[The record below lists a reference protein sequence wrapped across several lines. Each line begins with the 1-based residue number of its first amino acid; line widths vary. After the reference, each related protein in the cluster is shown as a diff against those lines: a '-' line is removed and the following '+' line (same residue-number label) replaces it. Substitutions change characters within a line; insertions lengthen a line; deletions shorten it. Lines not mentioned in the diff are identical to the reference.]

1 MQQRPNSEWL
11 DEWPVEPERSDTGAT
26 NHLWHELFE
35 AREALQAAQEKE
47 GRLLQL
53 LAEARELLLEFQS
66 QTAAAET
73 RALQAEGRAEAAEA
87 ELQAA
92 RSVRSRRDEPNF
104 PLDPYES
111 ELNRLRAMIKSADNE

>member
-1 MQQRPNSEWL
+1 MQQRPNNEGL
-11 DEWPVEPERSDTGAT
+11 DEWPDEPVRSDANST

-35 AREALQAAQEKE
+35 VREALQAAQQKE

-53 LAEARELLLEFQS
+53 LAEARELLLEFQE
-66 QTAAAET
+66 QTATAET
-73 RALQAEGRAEAAEA
+73 RASEAERRAEAAEA
-87 ELQAA
+87 ELQGA
-92 RSVRSRRDEPNF
+92 RSAQSRQDPSL